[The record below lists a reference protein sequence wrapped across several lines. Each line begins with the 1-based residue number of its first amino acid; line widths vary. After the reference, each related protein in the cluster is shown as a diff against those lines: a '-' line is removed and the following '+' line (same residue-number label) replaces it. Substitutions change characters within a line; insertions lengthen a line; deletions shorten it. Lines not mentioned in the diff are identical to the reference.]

1 MTASCTRRLPVLAL
15 IAAATLLGAG
25 CATTDFKPSDGRREI
40 VRGKG
45 GERVIVDG
53 MEIWD
58 ADGPP
63 RRYEVLGRID
73 DQRASGVLSQ
83 LRWQERVV
91 KMAREA
97 GGSAL
102 VQLSRGSQFAGYH
115 VLGTGAATEAQR
127 GPALGPAPAVPLT
140 RHEATF
146 LVIRYLD

>member
-1 MTASCTRRLPVLAL
+1 MLV
-15 IAAATLLGAG
+15 AAALLGGA
-25 CATTDFKPSDGRREI
+25 CATTDFKPSDGARSA
-40 VRGKG
+40 VQGKG
-45 GERVIVDG
+45 GEQVVVDG
-53 MEIWD
+53 MPIWD

-63 RRYEVLGRID
+63 RKYEVIGRID

-97 GGSAL
+97 GGQAL